1 MESADAAAA
10 AQVQSEE
17 DKLPL
22 LWGAFTVAV
31 VVYAVLAFLLAPRYS
46 IEFTDRELRGWL
58 LMFLAVTGGLHMLTA
73 LLLRQILASFT
84 GGRYLV
90 YCMLRWSLMDGIGVY
105 GLICAILGVDAWI
118 HSIFYVVALALLLG
132 ARPGGDDR
140 AIFVRQFH

>member
-1 MESADAAAA
+1 MESADAAVA
-10 AQVQSEE
+10 AQVQAEE

-22 LWGAFTVAV
+22 LWGAITVSV
-31 VVYAVLAFLLAPRYS
+31 VVYAAVAFLIAPRYS

-58 LMFLAVTGGLHMLTA
+58 LMFLAMSAGLHILTA

-84 GGRYLV
+84 RGRYLV

-105 GLICAILGVDAWI
+105 GLICAFLGVDAWI
-118 HSIFYVVALALLLG
+118 HAIFYVISLALLLG

-140 AIFVRQFH
+140 AIFVRQYH